1 MWVSCLI
8 ILAHNDCSFRYHKT
22 GDYLGSGTEGGKDF
36 KEAQEI
42 FGILIT
48 CCDAGC
54 DFKEK
59 TTIKIKKFFI
69 SNRYIQSKLFFNKID
84 ETNPPLTHR
93 KHTKTCINN

>member
-1 MWVSCLI
+1 MPAHLGITKQVI
-8 ILAHNDCSFRYHKT
+8 IWAQAQR
-22 GDYLGSGTEGGKDF
+22 EGKDC

-48 CCDAGC
+48 CRDAGC